1 MAVLYDYKCVM
12 CGNRWEE
19 FAKVGSTETFAC
31 PECGEQGLRAFSPPV
46 TDCYSFGRNGYANR
60 TPDYARK
67 SYYDEDERKRHAAKR
82 ELGITSKLVPK
93 G

>member
-1 MAVLYDYKCVM
+1 MRALREFKCDECRSITEAFADHTDYGVWCHACGAMARRVYSV
-12 CGNRWEE
+12 
-19 FAKVGSTETFAC
+19 
-31 PECGEQGLRAFSPPV
+31 PV
-46 TDCYSFGRNGYANR
+46 TDCYSFGRNGYAAR

-67 SYYDEDERKRHAAKR
+67 SYHEEDERRRHQTKR